1 MDLDQLH
8 TFLEI
13 VRLKSFSKAAQTCYR
28 TQPAISA
35 QVRQLEQELNTTLF
49 DRLGTKISL
58 TTAGKIFAE
67 YAEQILELRRRA
79 QDTINELDRV
89 PRGELVIA
97 ANEATCIY
105 VLPSVFSEYK
115 KKFPNVQLSVDR
127 AYGSRVVEAVLE
139 NLADFGITQLPV
151 QEKKLQVARIH
162 SDEIILLLP
171 GRHPL
176 ASKRYVTPRDL
187 MDHPLLLPKSGTT
200 RIRLN
205 TWLEPVE
212 DQIHISMEL
221 DSTEMIKRFVMAG
234 LGFSFLAA
242 SNCQEEIAAGKLSA
256 VSLGPEP
263 LIRKVGLIYRK
274 DKALSKAALG
284 FIQVIL
290 EHAGNE
296 IPGAGSVQAA
306 RGSLFLSRR
315 NVDVPRHVEEFDD
328 FHFRRKQD
336 GSLPVGGGRSAF
348 AAQEAGAVHQRHQFS
363 HYPDRRSQR
372 QGRDRAGHS
381 RLAVEPALQAIH
393 VAARGRAPRRAEVDR
408 MGERCTGLGGIPA
421 ARRHW
426 RRGLAAVQLEVT

>member
-49 DRLGTKISL
+49 ERLGTKISL
-58 TTAGKIFAE
+58 TTAGRIFAE

-162 SDEIILLLP
+162 SDEIVLLLP
-171 GRHPL
+171 AKHPL
-176 ASKRYVTPRDL
+176 AARKCVTARDL
-187 MDHPLLLPKSGTT
+187 IGQPLLLPKSGTT
-200 RIRLN
+200 RARLN
-205 TWLEPVE
+205 SWLEAVE
-212 DQIHISMEL
+212 DEIQISMEL

-234 LGFSFLAA
+234 LGCSFLAA
-242 SNCQEEIAAGKLSA
+242 SNCREEAAAGRLWA
-256 VSLGPEP
+256 VPLGPDP
-263 LIRKVGLIYRK
+263 MVRKVGLIYRK

-290 EHAGNE
+290 EHAG
-296 IPGAGSVQAA
+296 S
-306 RGSLFLSRR
+306 
-315 NVDVPRHVEEFDD
+315 
-328 FHFRRKQD
+328 D
-336 GSLPVGGGRSAF
+336 GSAAAAPKLP
-348 AAQEAGAVHQRHQFS
+348 EAVS
-363 HYPDRRSQR
+363 S
-372 QGRDRAGHS
+372 
-381 RLAVEPALQAIH
+381 
-393 VAARGRAPRRAEVDR
+393 
-408 MGERCTGLGGIPA
+408 
-421 ARRHW
+421 
-426 RRGLAAVQLEVT
+426 